1 MHIQERDNTAAIVSL
16 LCSDFH
22 CRRGASLRVLHDTA
36 LLKWVVGRRT
46 KAKGKEMAAAFI
58 LYSAAVE
65 GLRSCSCSTTARC
78 HEHVGSTRPG
88 QRFAFSAALHERYSN
103 TSNSSECSCSHCQ
116 YSILHLKQLAAHTC
130 HLCCDRLRKN
140 ALLVL
145 RLLTLKLKNRYS
157 IQAADSESMGASA
170 AATASD
176 VLVQH
181 HWHRIHTCWSV
192 PESSEQQHCRVQ
204 SQVSLHTTVQLLYS
218 YVQINVSQKHV

>member
-36 LLKWVVGRRT
+36 SLKWVVGRRT
-46 KAKGKEMAAAFI
+46 KDKGKEMAAAFI

-88 QRFAFSAALHERYSN
+88 QRFAFSAAVHERYSN

-145 RLLTLKLKNRYS
+145 RLLTLKLKTDTPFRQQTVKAWVPVLQPRLVMCLFS
-157 IQAADSESMGASA
+157 IIGIIFIPVGVYLRA
-170 AATASD
+170 
-176 VLVQH
+176 
-181 HWHRIHTCWSV
+181 
-192 PESSEQQHCRVQ
+192 Q
-204 SQVSLHTTVQLLYS
+204 SNSIVEY
-218 YVQINVSQKHV
+218 KAK